1 MLNLKKT
8 GFIFAL
14 TLSALTFNITALAYT
29 IPDMVRVGIS
39 SFANK
44 GSITISNSSL
54 YVGSGADYDRYE
66 DIGIIESSGDFTIQ
80 LPEGYYV
87 DCMESFDTYEE
98 AWDYVTDYDDYGYD
112 AYPAMTE
119 EESWTI
125 YISNIISPDEAEEI
139 ADEIDGY
146 AIINTNRIIEIA
158 DDRGLIALCDGI
170 WPQFAP
176 ESDKYISLGSKNYR
190 GYMEFGRYNGGNI
203 TAVNVISMD
212 EYLYSVVPAEMPYTW
227 NDEALKAQIIAAKSY
242 ACTRLSAHEKE
253 GYGLCDGTNCQVY
266 NGVNSEKENV
276 NDLVDE
282 VSGILATYDGE
293 PINAVYCSS
302 SGGHTDNCENVW
314 TATVPYLR
322 GVKEIFGTK
331 GTTWSRTYTDD
342 EIAELCEKDGVD
354 VGRVD
359 SIDITC
365 STLTGRV
372 QKMTING
379 SRRSHTV
386 SKDGIRSFFSSN
398 GGYLP
403 SRLFTLNGLGVTDYE
418 GAVYTEEDD
427 DVIILTAVTEDI
439 AEEYDISKVFVVG
452 RQKFALEGN
461 YTPVVKSSNKD
472 SLIGF
477 TASGSSYNFSGTG
490 NGHGIGLSQHGAN
503 EMAENGYD
511 YEEIL
516 KHYYTGIE
524 VR

>member
-190 GYMEFGRYNGGNI
+190 GYMEFGRF
-203 TAVNVISMD
+203 SC
-212 EYLYSVVPAEMPYTW
+212 SV
-227 NDEALKAQIIAAKSY
+227 
-242 ACTRLSAHEKE
+242 
-253 GYGLCDGTNCQVY
+253 
-266 NGVNSEKENV
+266 
-276 NDLVDE
+276 
-282 VSGILATYDGE
+282 
-293 PINAVYCSS
+293 
-302 SGGHTDNCENVW
+302 
-314 TATVPYLR
+314 
-322 GVKEIFGTK
+322 
-331 GTTWSRTYTDD
+331 
-342 EIAELCEKDGVD
+342 
-354 VGRVD
+354 
-359 SIDITC
+359 
-365 STLTGRV
+365 
-372 QKMTING
+372 
-379 SRRSHTV
+379 
-386 SKDGIRSFFSSN
+386 
-398 GGYLP
+398 
-403 SRLFTLNGLGVTDYE
+403 LN
-418 GAVYTEEDD
+418 
-427 DVIILTAVTEDI
+427 
-439 AEEYDISKVFVVG
+439 F
-452 RQKFALEGN
+452 Q
-461 YTPVVKSSNKD
+461 
-472 SLIGF
+472 
-477 TASGSSYNFSGTG
+477 
-490 NGHGIGLSQHGAN
+490 
-503 EMAENGYD
+503 
-511 YEEIL
+511 
-516 KHYYTGIE
+516 
-524 VR
+524 